1 MVRPATRKKTFQD
14 GWLAATLEDST
25 LNIRSKKL
33 NADHNKHL
41 VAILLLR
48 ATSTIMVPVLS
59 VVL

>member
-33 NADHNKHL
+33 NADPKKHL
-41 VAILLLR
+41 VILLLR